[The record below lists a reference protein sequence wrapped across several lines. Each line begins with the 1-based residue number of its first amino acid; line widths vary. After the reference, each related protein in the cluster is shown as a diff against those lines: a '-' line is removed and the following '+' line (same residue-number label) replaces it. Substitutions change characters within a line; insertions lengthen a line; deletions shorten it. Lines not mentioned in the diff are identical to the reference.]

1 MFGKLVKVFF
11 DEAGHNFQTSGVLLE
26 FPSCSIRL
34 WARVGGV
41 VQDGGAHKAIW
52 HSRGDGASMCCMRCL
67 NLCTVASQVC
77 DEDGT
82 GLLVCN
88 VIKASELVPNMC
100 THEYNEYP
108 RNINHFDAEFQ
119 SEEIVQINV
128 NHVKNIG
135 NFEANQSTE
144 NRFKSTRTH

>member
-1 MFGKLVKVFF
+1 MFF
-11 DEAGHNFQTSGVLLE
+11 DEAGHNFQTSGLLLE

-67 NLCTVASQVC
+67 NLCTVASRVC

-88 VIKASELVPNMC
+88 VIKASELVPSTSANV
-100 THEYNEYP
+100 
-108 RNINHFDAEFQ
+108 RNRARYL
-119 SEEIVQINV
+119 
-128 NHVKNIG
+128 
-135 NFEANQSTE
+135 EAQSTTVTGPDFVE
-144 NRFKSTRTH
+144 LVEMREKLPLGGDTSIKNNLRPGIRRGEGGDS